1 MSSHEARKQG
11 ALITGATGGM
21 GSASAR
27 LFAQE
32 GAAVAAA
39 ARHMGQADAPP

>member
-1 MSSHEARKQG
+1 MRLAGKVASIA
-11 ALITGATGGM
+11 GATGGM

-32 GAAVAAA
+32 GAAAATTCSNC
-39 ARHMGQADAPP
+39 

>member
-1 MSSHEARKQG
+1 
-11 ALITGATGGM
+11 M

-32 GAAVAAA
+32 GAAVAA
-39 ARHMGQADAPP
+39 RHMDQADALVSELTDAGGL